1 MTPGQWRK
9 ARETLDFTTP
19 KTPDS
24 APVTPAEQAAPTG
37 ASQELPASEAG
48 DGVEQP
54 KRRKGADSRIQEL
67 LAERAQLRASQQDL
81 QSRLEALERRP
92 TQDAPKDSSPTAVKA
107 EWQRFAEMADAPKED
122 AFDRYAD
129 YTAAM
134 SLFIADKRFEERDQR
149 VREQSQMRQVQQQFE
164 RVAVTAAEKYQ
175 TYVKAHADA
184 AERIHPDLQAIV
196 PISLLPPN
204 APKGPHNFIAE
215 EILKSDVPGPLM
227 VHFSEH
233 PEDFDRLTRMGPAG
247 IVREIGKLEA
257 KLDSGSPQPVATA
270 TPPPPPPPTLGR
282 KPGAPV
288 DDLKAATDR
297 GDFRAF
303 REAYNR
309 RHAKA

>member
-1 MTPGQWRK
+1 MSAGEWRK
-9 ARETLDFTTP
+9 ARETMDFTP
-19 KTPDS
+19 KAPDS
-24 APVTPAEQAAPTG
+24 APDSPVERAAPTG
-37 ASQELPASEAG
+37 ASPELPASDPG

-54 KRRKGADSRIQEL
+54 KRKGKGADSRIQEL
-67 LAERAQLRASQQDL
+67 LAERAQLRAAQQEL

-92 TQDAPKDSSPTAVKA
+92 TLDAPKDSSPKTVKA
-107 EWQRFAEMADAPKED
+107 EWQRFAEMADAPKEE

-134 SLFIADKRFEERDQR
+134 SLFIADKRSEERDQR
-149 VREQSQMRQVQQQFE
+149 VRVEAQTRQVQQQFE

-175 TYVKAHADA
+175 SYLKANADA
-184 AERIHPDLQAIV
+184 VEKIHPDLQAIV

-233 PEDFDRLTRMGPAG
+233 PEDFERLTRLGPAG

-257 KLDSGSPQPVATA
+257 RLDSGSPQPVTPA
-270 TPPPPPPPTLGR
+270 TPPPDPPPTLGR

-288 DDLKAATDR
+288 DELKAATDR

-303 REAYNR
+303 RAAYNA